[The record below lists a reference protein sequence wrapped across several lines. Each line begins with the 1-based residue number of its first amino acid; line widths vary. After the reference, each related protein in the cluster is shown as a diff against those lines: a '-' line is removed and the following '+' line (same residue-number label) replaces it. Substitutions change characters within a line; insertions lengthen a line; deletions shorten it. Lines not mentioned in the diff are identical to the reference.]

1 MNPTDS
7 SDPVRL
13 IALARKGDRDAL
25 GRLLE
30 QYRNYLMLLS
40 RLEIGRRLQG
50 KVDPGDLVQETFLEA
65 QRDFAQFQ
73 GGTEKELI
81 SWLRQILVTN
91 LLNLVRHYLGT
102 KRRDVRL
109 ERELALDVDS
119 SSQMLGQIPISPHS
133 SPSQQAARREQAVIL
148 ANALEQLPVHY
159 REVIVLRHLQGLSFP
174 DIAKQIDRTID
185 SVEKLWARALIRL
198 RRLLEPAHERSEPDS

>member
-1 MNPTDS
+1 MTRTVQP
-7 SDPVRL
+7 DPGEL
-13 IALARKGDRDAL
+13 LTQARGGNMAAL
-25 GRLLE
+25 GQLLE
-30 QYRNYLMLLS
+30 LYRNYLTLLG

-50 KVDPGDLVQETFLEA
+50 KVDPADLVQDTFLEA
-65 QRDFAQFQ
+65 QRDFVQFQ
-73 GGTEKELI
+73 GNSEKELI
-81 SWLRQILVTN
+81 SWLRQILITN

-119 SSQMLGQIPISPHS
+119 SSQLLGEIPVSPHS
-133 SPSQQAARREQAVIL
+133 SPSQQAARREQAVLL
-148 ANALEQLPVHY
+148 ANALEELPEHY

-174 DIAKQIDRTID
+174 EIAKQMDRSVD

-198 RRLLEPAHERSEPDS
+198 RRLLEEDQEPA

>member
-1 MNPTDS
+1 MHPIDS
-7 SDPVRL
+7 SDPERL
-13 IALARKGDRDAL
+13 IAQARVGDKDAL

-50 KVDPGDLVQETFLEA
+50 KVDAGDLVQETFLEA

-73 GGTEKELI
+73 GSSEKELI
-81 SWLRQILVTN
+81 SWLRQILVSN

-109 ERELALDVDS
+109 ERELAVDVDS
-119 SSQMLGQIPISPHS
+119 SSQMLGQIPISPQS

-148 ANALEQLPVHY
+148 ANALEQLPEHY

-174 DIAKQIDRTID
+174 DIARQTERTVD
-185 SVEKLWARALIRL
+185 SVEKLWARALVRL
-198 RRLLEPAHERSEPDS
+198 RRLLEPAHERSESES